1 MYKDF
6 EKVYKKRP
14 FKENPGGLNFYGMY
28 ALWTILNEINPK
40 YVIESGVWRGASTWL
55 IENIESVKRI
65 ICIDPLNGNWKSEE
79 FYTSKKAEYNKTDFL
94 QQNFETIDLSKSLVF
109 FDDHQDILPRL
120 LHCKKLGIK
129 DIIIDDNYKST
140 LGSHITLY
148 CLQHLVFDDRFKEI
162 EIEEEINFNE
172 FEKNHD
178 IDESCYKEASNNN
191 LTYIKIK

>member
-1 MYKDF
+1 MYNEFK
-6 EKVYKKRP
+6 KVYEQRY

-28 ALWTILNEINPK
+28 ALWTVLKKINPK

-55 IENIESVKRI
+55 IETFESVKRI
-65 ICIDPLNGNWKSEE
+65 VCIDPLNGTWDADK
-79 FYTSKKAEYNKTDFL
+79 FYTSKKAEYTKIDFL
-94 QQNFETIDLSKSLVF
+94 QQNFETINLSNSLVF

-129 DIIIDDNYKST
+129 NIIIDDNYRST

-148 CLQHLVFDDRFKEI
+148 CLQHLVYDERFKEI
-162 EIEEEINFNE
+162 EIVEEINFNE
-172 FEKNHD
+172 FEKSEE